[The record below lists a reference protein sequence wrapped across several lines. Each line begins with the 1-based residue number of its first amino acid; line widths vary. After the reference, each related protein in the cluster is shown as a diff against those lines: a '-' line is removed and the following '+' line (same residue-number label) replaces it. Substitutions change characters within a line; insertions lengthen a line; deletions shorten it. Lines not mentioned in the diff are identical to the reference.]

1 MLPSFGGNF
10 SVLDKDGAPTITAD
24 TEQTMTYLSR
34 LHSFLNESNTCIT
47 ILDTN
52 KDSNL
57 QRSIFIEGRAL
68 FLQATISYI
77 PIYLRGMQDDFG
89 VLPYP
94 KWDDMRGLAVKLE
107 SSDNTFASEMAKNQK
122 VIEAAAEKVYLAAQ
136 EAAES

>member
-1 MLPSFGGNF
+1 M
-10 SVLDKDGAPTITAD
+10 
-24 TEQTMTYLSR
+24 
-34 LHSFLNESNTCIT
+34 NESNTCIT